1 MIANNVF
8 KIIFVFFILISTTK
22 ANQSIAT
29 INLDRIFQNS
39 NDFTIFLENLK
50 LIKNDYDTKFKFK
63 ESELIE
69 QKKIISDSESILNQE
84 EINKLI
90 ADYTIEV
97 NNFSTEVKNY
107 NEKVDLIIEGNKD
120 IILAKILEILK
131 EISIK
136 NQYDIILSEDNY
148 FIASDNIDISE
159 IVIKK
164 LNSISTE
171 LKTNLE

>member
-1 MIANNVF
+1 M
-8 KIIFVFFILISTTK
+8 
-22 ANQSIAT
+22 
-29 INLDRIFQNS
+29 
-39 NDFTIFLENLK
+39 
-50 LIKNDYDTKFKFK
+50 
-63 ESELIE
+63 
-69 QKKIISDSESILNQE
+69 
-84 EINKLI
+84 
-90 ADYTIEV
+90 
-97 NNFSTEVKNY
+97 
-107 NEKVDLIIEGNKD
+107 IIESNKD

>member
-1 MIANNVF
+1 M
-8 KIIFVFFILISTTK
+8 
-22 ANQSIAT
+22 
-29 INLDRIFQNS
+29 
-39 NDFTIFLENLK
+39 
-50 LIKNDYDTKFKFK
+50 
-63 ESELIE
+63 
-69 QKKIISDSESILNQE
+69 
-84 EINKLI
+84 
-90 ADYTIEV
+90 
-97 NNFSTEVKNY
+97 KNY
-107 NEKVDLIIEGNKD
+107 NEKVDLIIERNKD

>member
-1 MIANNVF
+1 MIVNNVF
-8 KIIFVFFILISTTK
+8 KIIFVFFILISTTQ
-22 ANQSIAT
+22 ANQNIAT

-39 NDFTIFLENLK
+39 NDFSNFLKNLK
-50 LIKNDYDTKFKFK
+50 IIKDDYDSKFKIK
-63 ESELIE
+63 ESELID
-69 QKKIISDSESILNQE
+69 QKKIIEDSEIILNQG
-84 EINKLI
+84 EIDKLI
-90 ADYTIEV
+90 TEYTIAV
-97 NNFSTEVKNY
+97 NNFSDEVKNY
-107 NEKVDLIIEGNKD
+107 NEKIDLIIESNKN
-120 IILAKILEILK
+120 IILANILEILK

>member
-1 MIANNVF
+1 M
-8 KIIFVFFILISTTK
+8 
-22 ANQSIAT
+22 
-29 INLDRIFQNS
+29 
-39 NDFTIFLENLK
+39 
-50 LIKNDYDTKFKFK
+50 
-63 ESELIE
+63 
-69 QKKIISDSESILNQE
+69 
-84 EINKLI
+84 
-90 ADYTIEV
+90 
-97 NNFSTEVKNY
+97 KNY
-107 NEKVDLIIEGNKD
+107 NEKVDLIIESNKD